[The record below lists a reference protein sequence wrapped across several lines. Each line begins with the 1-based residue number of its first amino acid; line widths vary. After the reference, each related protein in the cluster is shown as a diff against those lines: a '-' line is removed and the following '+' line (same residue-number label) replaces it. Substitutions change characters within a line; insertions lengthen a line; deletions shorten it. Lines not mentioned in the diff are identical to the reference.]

1 MKFLRNFLACFLALI
16 LFFFILFV
24 LPFGILLFS
33 LTTSSQSKSF
43 SEGSVLHLD
52 LSGEI
57 RDLKK
62 QDNPLI
68 WLDDTYQKSYY
79 LNELRSVLKKA
90 SSDSS
95 IVGISLTAENLN
107 SGYATLSEVRQYL
120 EEFKKSGKF
129 IYAYS
134 GNYSQAN
141 YFLASVADSI
151 FLNPVGSL
159 QFKGFSTTAMFYK
172 GFLDKVGVDMQ
183 VVKVGAYKSFTEKFS
198 SDSMSVEN
206 RAQTELLS
214 RTIWNSV
221 LDDISKSRY
230 RSVEVLNQYAD
241 ELLYFDTPQ
250 ELVEKG
256 MIDVVCYKDEY
267 LEILKK
273 RARTES
279 LELVKYK
286 DFLPETQS
294 FYEPN
299 ISLGGSEIIEVIC
312 AEGEI
317 DGFSEDGIDS
327 EKCAERIMACGD
339 DSNVQAIVLRVN
351 SPGGSAYGAEQI
363 WRAVK
368 CARKNKPVIVSMGD
382 YAASGGYY
390 ISTAA
395 NYIVANPATI
405 TGSIGVFSV
414 IPSLDSLAKKLG
426 VSVESVNTNE
436 HSNFGSTLL
445 VPMSDE
451 VRQKMQKYTEFVYD
465 TFLQRCAEGRNL
477 SIDSVKS
484 LAEGRVWSGQSAYE
498 LGLVDKLGTLEDA
511 ISLAVD
517 KAGLTNYSV
526 RFHTEDLD
534 FLQSLKEEFM
544 LRQKKL
550 GIDIVFSKENAN
562 FEQFKSIDRQ
572 QALIPFQYEIK

>member
-1 MKFLRNFLACFLALI
+1 
-16 LFFFILFV
+16 
-24 LPFGILLFS
+24 
-33 LTTSSQSKSF
+33 
-43 SEGSVLHLD
+43 
-52 LSGEI
+52 
-57 RDLKK
+57 
-62 QDNPLI
+62 
-68 WLDDTYQKSYY
+68 
-79 LNELRSVLKKA
+79 
-90 SSDSS
+90 
-95 IVGISLTAENLN
+95 
-107 SGYATLSEVRQYL
+107 
-120 EEFKKSGKF
+120 
-129 IYAYS
+129 
-134 GNYSQAN
+134 
-141 YFLASVADSI
+141 
-151 FLNPVGSL
+151 
-159 QFKGFSTTAMFYK
+159 
-172 GFLDKVGVDMQ
+172 
-183 VVKVGAYKSFTEKFS
+183 
-198 SDSMSVEN
+198 
-206 RAQTELLS
+206 
-214 RTIWNSV
+214 
-221 LDDISKSRY
+221 
-230 RSVEVLNQYAD
+230 
-241 ELLYFDTPQ
+241 
-250 ELVEKG
+250 
-256 MIDVVCYKDEY
+256 
-267 LEILKK
+267 
-273 RARTES
+273 
-279 LELVKYK
+279 
-286 DFLPETQS
+286 
-294 FYEPN
+294 
-299 ISLGGSEIIEVIC
+299 
-312 AEGEI
+312 
-317 DGFSEDGIDS
+317 
-327 EKCAERIMACGD
+327 
-339 DSNVQAIVLRVN
+339 
-351 SPGGSAYGAEQI
+351 
-363 WRAVK
+363 
-368 CARKNKPVIVSMGD
+368 MGD